1 MKKYLIGEIAKITGL
16 SVHALRYYEKHNV
29 VTPCYVDEETNYRYY
44 SAEDVA
50 KFEVLKE
57 CKKMELSL
65 AQITQISK
73 AETDEEI
80 LEIIVQQQEEI
91 QKQIEHYQIVKENL
105 EWYQKEYINLM
116 KAKRVCY
123 KPFIQNLKRRRVI
136 YRENPYEEHAS
147 ALALTEIAK
156 DELSHTETIFKRFGF
171 IAKSSYWDKNLG
183 LRVQGEY
190 LDLMQDEYRYTDPSY
205 VFDIPAGVYLCMN
218 FATSV
223 EADVTGVNEK
233 TFPELR
239 KMQDYLVKHNYTP
252 KMILVEEFAQSLKMI
267 GRVRCQI
274 QILLEVQMDE

>member
-1 MKKYLIGEIAKITGL
+1 MKMYLIGEIAKITGL

-29 VTPCYVDEETNYRYY
+29 VKPCYIDEETNYRYY
-44 SAEDVA
+44 SADDVA

-65 AQITQISK
+65 AQITRITQ

-80 LEIIVQQQEEI
+80 LSIIVEQQEEI
-91 QKQIEHYQIVKENL
+91 QEKIKYYQIVLDNL
-105 EWYQKEYINLM
+105 RWYHQEYLNLM

-123 KPFIQNLKRRRVI
+123 VPFVQNIKRRRVI
-136 YRENPYEEHAS
+136 YRENPYEEYAS

-156 DELSHTETIFKRFGF
+156 DELKNNDTIFKHFGF
-171 IAKSSYWDKNLG
+171 IAKLNYWEENLG

-190 LDLMQDEYRYTDPSY
+190 LDLMQEEYRYTKPSF
-205 VFDIPAGVYLCMN
+205 VFDIPAGIYLCMN
-218 FATSV
+218 FATPVSV
-223 EADVTGVNEK
+223 DITDVNEE

-239 KMQDYLVKHNYTP
+239 KMQDYLVKHNYSP

-267 GRVRCQI
+267 DRVRCQV